1 MLDSAWTPEEIGCYL
16 SPYPSVQRW
25 LANIKKLPSWD
36 KVNEHFYGL
45 REAIK
50 AQTFVGI

>member
-1 MLDSAWTPEEIGCYL
+1 M
-16 SPYPSVQRW
+16 
-25 LANIKKLPSWD
+25 KKLPSWN

-50 AQTFVGI
+50 EQEFVRV